1 MLIVK
6 YSQTMKFLFNIQ
18 NNNIFQLPLDLKGIQ
33 ETKSGYNSKSKKSKI
48 AE

>member
-18 NNNIFQLPLDLKGIQ
+18 NNNIFQLPLDLKWIHIK
-33 ETKSGYNSKSKKSKI
+33 EF
-48 AE
+48 